1 METHIKEMMESE
13 EQAKTEDEKS
23 PKNFRVIGY
32 EYYGGEVEMME

>member
-13 EQAKTEDEKS
+13 EQAKAEDEEF